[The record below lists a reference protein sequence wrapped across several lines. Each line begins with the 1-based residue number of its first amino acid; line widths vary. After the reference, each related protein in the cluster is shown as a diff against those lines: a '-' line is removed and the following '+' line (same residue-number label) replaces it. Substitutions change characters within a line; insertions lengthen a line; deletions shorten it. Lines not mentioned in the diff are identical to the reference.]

1 MHTPDEQAWDRDDLF
16 AEVTIENVEDNRS
29 MRYSAT
35 ITLALCHPDIP
46 EDISLGTMYVRGTPR
61 QLRKAFAEEVSTIIG
76 ALEAG
81 ISEARSATLSFTGD
95 GSPLYR
101 SPVARPGVVRSRRK
115 RR

>member
-1 MHTPDEQAWDRDDLF
+1 MHTPDEQAWERGDLF
-16 AEVTIENVEDNRS
+16 EEVTVENVEADRT

-46 EDISLGTMYVRGTPR
+46 EDISLGTLYVRGTPR
-61 QLRKAFAEEVSTIIG
+61 QLRKALASEVSAILRD
-76 ALEAG
+76 LEAG
-81 ISEARSATLSFTGD
+81 ISETRRASLSFTRD

-101 SPVARPGVVRSRRK
+101 SPVASPGVVRGRGK